1 MKRLKQT
8 AASALEQP
16 ARGERA
22 AGGLW
27 RGQDHSAEAGRPLQE
42 VQRGAGGPGVAGALP
57 CSHRPREPRLLS
69 FPQCLPSGRFHQQ
82 FHINEFSSPL
92 VEKVFLFP
100 NSAFLH
106 CHFSGPSRMQQPHYC
121 VHVYLCRTCQ
131 GRRSTC
137 ST

>member
-57 CSHRPREPRLLS
+57 CSHRSREPRLLS

-82 FHINEFSSPL
+82 FYINDFSSPL

-100 NSAFLH
+100 NSALFNS
-106 CHFSGPSRMQQPHYC
+106 HFFGPSLMQQSHIS
-121 VHVYLCRTCQ
+121 VHFFM
-131 GRRSTC
+131 
-137 ST
+137 